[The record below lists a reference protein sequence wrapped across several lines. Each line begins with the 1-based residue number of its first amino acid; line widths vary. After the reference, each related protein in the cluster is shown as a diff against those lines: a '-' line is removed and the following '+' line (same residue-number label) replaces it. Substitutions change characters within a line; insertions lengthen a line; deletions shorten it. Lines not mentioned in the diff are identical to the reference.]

1 MSRGRG
7 SGLGELRLGIR
18 RIFCHG
24 FRRFLVGQER
34 EVVVVAAAAAVVAGA
49 AAAAVVVVSVDS
61 LLLWWVPPG
70 ALCLELV
77 VQPVGLPVVLRP
89 GLTHVAPALEL
100 VDWLLSEALEHAVGS
115 ARSRAKLTA
124 WAVLPRSARHY
135 TLVEWNSLKQLCLR
149 AVELAPK
156 LPHSI
161 LGRVRLGDAAATIQ
175 AHLAM
180 RRMSELI
187 GIELGNRVGLT
198 LVAAPPASCSH
209 DAGYT

>member
-1 MSRGRG
+1 ML
-7 SGLGELRLGIR
+7 LGVLPVSKGT
-18 RIFCHG
+18 
-24 FRRFLVGQER
+24 
-34 EVVVVAAAAAVVAGA
+34 AAAAR
-49 AAAAVVVVSVDS
+49 
-61 LLLWWVPPG
+61 
-70 ALCLELV
+70 
-77 VQPVGLPVVLRP
+77 QVLAHR
-89 GLTHVAPALEL
+89 LRSAPALEL
-100 VDWLLSEALEHAVGS
+100 VDWLLSEALEHVAGS
-115 ARSRAKLTA
+115 AWSKAKLPA

-187 GIELGNRVGLT
+187 GIELGNRVGLNKG
-198 LVAAPPASCSH
+198 AAPPASFSH
-209 DAGYT
+209 AAGVHIAAACEEFASNASQRAEASGKAARA